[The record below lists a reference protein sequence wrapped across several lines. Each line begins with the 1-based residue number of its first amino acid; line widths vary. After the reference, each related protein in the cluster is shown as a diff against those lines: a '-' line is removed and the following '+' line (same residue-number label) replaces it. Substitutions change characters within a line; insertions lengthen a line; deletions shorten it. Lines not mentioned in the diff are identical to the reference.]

1 MWLPWSLLCVAGIV
15 VTLVHKER
23 KSDIQTFFLCV
34 ALITILLLSF
44 ISSKLQIYLLPAF
57 PFVIYFTAYVIKAYD
72 GKRWIIWVLAIPEL
86 LFALTLPALF
96 VVRNLID
103 VPTLSEPIVLAAVTV
118 LSLFSIASLFKL
130 MRHKSL
136 LQSASVLGYGVL
148 STLAIL
154 GLGMPILNQYIT

>member
-1 MWLPWSLLCVAGIV
+1 M
-15 VTLVHKER
+15 
-23 KSDIQTFFLCV
+23 
-34 ALITILLLSF
+34 
-44 ISSKLQIYLLPAF
+44 
-57 PFVIYFTAYVIKAYD
+57 IKAYD
-72 GKRWIIWVLAIPEL
+72 GKRWIIWMLAIPEL